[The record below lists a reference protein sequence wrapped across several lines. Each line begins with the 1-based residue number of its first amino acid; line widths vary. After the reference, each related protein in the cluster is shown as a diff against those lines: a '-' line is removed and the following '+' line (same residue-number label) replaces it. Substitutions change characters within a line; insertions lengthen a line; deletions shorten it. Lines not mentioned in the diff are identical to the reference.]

1 MNGLQVSAAESYN
14 INGHEGGGIGGR
26 VGRYSAEERK
36 ERIEKYRSKRNQRN
50 FHKKITYA
58 CRKTLAD
65 SRPRVRGRFARNG
78 EPETETEV
86 EIETEAAENGYY
98 ENFDYNVCNN
108 YDQTQNSGGG
118 GSEKTLADSW
128 PRVRGRLA
136 RNVEAEME
144 VETEAAEN
152 GYCEDFGY
160 NIHSSYNQ
168 TQNGG
173 GGNDSNTQWGPQ
185 TSALTDEEEDRCYVG
200 DELWVEFGDVFSVNF
215 LS

>member
-1 MNGLQVSAAESYN
+1 M
-14 INGHEGGGIGGR
+14 
-26 VGRYSAEERK
+26 
-36 ERIEKYRSKRNQRN
+36 
-50 FHKKITYA
+50 
-58 CRKTLAD
+58 
-65 SRPRVRGRFARNG
+65 RGRFARNG
-78 EPETETEV
+78 GELETETEV

-98 ENFDYNVCNN
+98 ENFDYNVHNN
-108 YDQTQNSGGG
+108 YGQTQNSGGG

-136 RNVEAEME
+136 QNVEAEME

-152 GYCEDFGY
+152 GYCEDFSY
-160 NIHSSYNQ
+160 NIHSSCNQ
-168 TQNGG
+168 AQNSD
-173 GGNDSNTQWGPQ
+173 GGNDSSTQWWPQ